1 MRVAASLRRPNF
13 AKLSSAGVTVPV
25 DSAKGATT
33 FGTRPRS
40 TTTRLASTESTA
52 HSWPRTA
59 CQQRLGELNHVEC
72 IYQRGVGQLQKW
84 MGRLGNEQL
93 KVSTPPSYSKA
104 SRQSSYFTPPYFSYI
119 RACCALATVLRLNE
133 FKIRTKTQIEGHV
146 AD

>member
-13 AKLSSAGVTVPV
+13 AKLSSAGVKVPV

-59 CQQRLGELNHVEC
+59 CQQKVRRTESC
-72 IYQRGVGQLQKW
+72 GVHLSARSRTAPKMDGKTRKRAAQSFNPPLLLQ
-84 MGRLGNEQL
+84 GL
-93 KVSTPPSYSKA
+93 P
-104 SRQSSYFTPPYFSYI
+104 
-119 RACCALATVLRLNE
+119 
-133 FKIRTKTQIEGHV
+133 TKLIFYPTLLLIH
-146 AD
+146 